1 MLHPLRTPQTDTRL
15 GLLLATL
22 AGAVNAG
29 GFLAIGQYTSHLTG
43 MVSTSADSLVL
54 HQWNLMAFAIL
65 GITAFMGGTVLA
77 SLFVNWGER
86 HRPHHRYALPLAFE
100 GVLII
105 MFGLYGMLVP
115 VTYHIP
121 ACGIMLLGMLMGL
134 QNGTGGLIT
143 NLRTTHHTG
152 TLNDIGTE
160 LGHLIYRH
168 LPRRRTTNNIPLPE
182 ANMTRLKINTA
193 MILAFITGS
202 VTGAFGFQLVGMAFA
217 LPIGVTLLGLTVPI
231 LAKSPRD

>member
-1 MLHPLRTPQTDTRL
+1 MLHPLRTPKTDFRL
-15 GLLLATL
+15 GLFLATL

-43 MVSTSADSLVL
+43 MVATAADMLVL
-54 HQWNLMAFAIL
+54 HHWDIL
-65 GITAFMGGTVLA
+65 ILAVTGVISFMGGAVLA

-105 MFGLYGMLVP
+105 IFGLYGLFMP
-115 VTYHIP
+115 PEWQIP
-121 ACGIMLLGMLMGL
+121 ICGIMLLGMLMGL

-152 TLNDIGTE
+152 TLNDIATE
-160 LGHLIYRH
+160 LGHLIYRCV
-168 LPRRRTTNNIPLPE
+168 PRRRTTHNIPLPLP
-182 ANMTRLKINTA
+182 NYYRLKVNTT
-193 MILAFITGS
+193 MILSFITGS
-202 VTGAFGFQLVGMAFA
+202 VVGAFGFLWLGMGFA
-217 LPIGVTLLGLTVPI
+217 IPIGVLLLVITVPV
-231 LAKSPRD
+231 LASAPRD